1 MTVLTEGKHAG
12 EFLLSEGNGLIS
24 REVRTIAAGQNLAAG
39 TVLGKITST
48 GKYAAYNNGASDGTE
63 TAVEVLFDNV
73 DASAADVEA
82 VTIARNAEVNG
93 DELTGLDAAATA
105 DLLAANIIIR

>member
-12 EFLLSEGNGLIS
+12 EFVLSEGNGLIS
-24 REVRTIAAGQNLAAG
+24 REVRTIASGQNLAAG
-39 TVLGKITST
+39 TVLGKITAS
-48 GKYAAYNNGASDGTE
+48 GKYAAYDNAALDGTQ

-93 DELTGLDAAATA
+93 DELTGLDANAIA
-105 DLLAANIIIR
+105 DLLAVNIIIR